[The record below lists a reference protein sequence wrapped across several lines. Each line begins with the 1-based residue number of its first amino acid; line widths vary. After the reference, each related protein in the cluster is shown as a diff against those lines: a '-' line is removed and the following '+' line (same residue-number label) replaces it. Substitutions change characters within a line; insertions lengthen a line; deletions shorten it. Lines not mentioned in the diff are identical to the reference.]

1 MEFFPIEVNRAPYEM
16 LLRVP
21 GIGVRS
27 AKRILIARRAGKLDF
42 AALKKLGVVLKRAQY
57 FLTCSGKMIPGLRVT
72 PESAMRAL
80 AEPEGLALM
89 RDSSEQLSFFS
100 AAPALSH
107 GKENSHEPPLS
118 LLA

>member
-1 MEFFPIEVNRAPYEM
+1 MPPFCFVKFRKKAKK
-16 LLRVP
+16 R
-21 GIGVRS
+21 RS
-27 AKRILIARRAGKLDF
+27 HTVFRLGSIARRAGKLDF

-89 RDSSEQLSFFS
+89 REPAEQLSFFS

-107 GKENSHEPPLS
+107 GKENSHESPLS